1 MSITEASVSRSF
13 LDEVQWVSSTIASL
27 RDYQNKNWAIGLNG
41 DNGKPDGF
49 LVSFA
54 ERSLPFTTYIRGA
67 GLSIGGPDAYQRNI
81 ATLQGYIAKERQ
93 EEIASV
99 NNTITQISSYQAQNW
114 AIGLSW
120 PDGQP
125 DGFTAYFAARNLP
138 IAYYV
143 RGNVSAGSPSAYEQN
158 IATLKEYIQRIG
170 ATSTAA

>member
-13 LDEVQWVSSTIASL
+13 LDEVQWVNSTIAGL
-27 RDYQNKNWAIGLNG
+27 RDYQAKNWAIGLNG
-41 DNGKPDGF
+41 DTGKPDGF

-54 ERSLPFTTYIRGA
+54 ERGLPFTTYVRGA

-81 ATLQGYIAKERQ
+81 ATLQNYIAKERQ
-93 EEIASV
+93 EEVASV
-99 NNTITQISSYQAQNW
+99 NNIITQIHAYKAQSW

-125 DGFTAYFAARNLP
+125 DAFTAYFAARNLP

-143 RGNVSAGSPSAYEQN
+143 RGNVSFGEPSAYDKN
-158 IATLKEYIQRIG
+158 IATLNDYVLRLG
-170 ATSTAA
+170 AASAAA